1 MHRCVNSIPQE
12 WRGLRYRFHMH
23 THDRTP
29 VPQSSRIHSKNCIAQ
44 RSFPIQ
50 ALCRFHTSLAF
61 RFLCHQSLVWVVF
74 FFVLNFFLPPIHLK
88 WFLEKIHLAVVHA
101 HAFLVIPRHAHSH
114 RTPVRTNGQHT
125 GTPGTLHP
133 HSSNTSLE
141 RTPSLHGKSGPGET
155 CGATRKT
162 EGWRQESLWQLVSP
176 GRSAGPSKDR
186 GHGL

>member
-61 RFLCHQSLVWVVF
+61 RFLCRQSLVWVF
-74 FFVLNFFLPPIHLK
+74 FFCFKFFSSPNSFEMVFGENPFGCSSCPCISSHSQTCSLPSDTGQNKRPTYRNTWNTPSTLQQHKLGK
-88 WFLEKIHLAVVHA
+88 NPESPREKRPRGNVRGHEENRGLEAGKSVAA
-101 HAFLVIPRHAHSH
+101 GF
-114 RTPVRTNGQHT
+114 T
-125 GTPGTLHP
+125 GTL
-133 HSSNTSLE
+133 
-141 RTPSLHGKSGPGET
+141 
-155 CGATRKT
+155 
-162 EGWRQESLWQLVSP
+162 
-176 GRSAGPSKDR
+176 GRA
-186 GHGL
+186 L